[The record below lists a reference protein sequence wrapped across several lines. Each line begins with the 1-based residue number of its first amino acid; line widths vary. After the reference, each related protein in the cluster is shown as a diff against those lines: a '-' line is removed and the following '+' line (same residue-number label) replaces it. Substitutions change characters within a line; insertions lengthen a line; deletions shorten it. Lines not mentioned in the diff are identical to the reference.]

1 MGLYVRN
8 WFPAVIEGVGIPY
21 QHHCFCCHDL
31 VSYQLFSLMQH
42 LRSKTFDIVFFV
54 AFCAIIVLSALR
66 LSELLFPAR
75 KKPCPV
81 CSLISRIVEIDLQI
95 N

>member
-1 MGLYVRN
+1 MSGTGSPPLLRVLAYLTN
-8 WFPAVIEGVGIPY
+8 II
-21 QHHCFCCHDL
+21 
-31 VSYQLFSLMQH
+31 VSVAMIWYLINFYLSCSTCAAKPL
-42 LRSKTFDIVFFV
+42 TFVFFV

-81 CSLISRIVEIDLQI
+81 CSLISRIVEIDLQV

>member
-1 MGLYVRN
+1 MSGTGSPPLLRVLAYLTN
-8 WFPAVIEGVGIPY
+8 II
-21 QHHCFCCHDL
+21 
-31 VSYQLFSLMQH
+31 VSVAMIWYLINFYLSCSTCAAKPL
-42 LRSKTFDIVFFV
+42 TFVFFV

>member
-1 MGLYVRN
+1 MSGTGSPPLLRVLAYLTN
-8 WFPAVIEGVGIPY
+8 II
-21 QHHCFCCHDL
+21 
-31 VSYQLFSLMQH
+31 VSVAMIWYLINFFLSCNTCAAKPL
-42 LRSKTFDIVFFV
+42 TFVFFV

-81 CSLISRIVEIDLQI
+81 CLLISRIVEIDLQV

>member
-1 MGLYVRN
+1 MSGTGSPPLLRVLAYLTN
-8 WFPAVIEGVGIPY
+8 II
-21 QHHCFCCHDL
+21 
-31 VSYQLFSLMQH
+31 VSVAMIWYLINFYLSCSTCAAKPL
-42 LRSKTFDIVFFV
+42 TFVFYV

-81 CSLISRIVEIDLQI
+81 CSLISRIVEIDLQV

>member
-1 MGLYVRN
+1 MSGTGSPPLLRVLAYLTN
-8 WFPAVIEGVGIPY
+8 II
-21 QHHCFCCHDL
+21 
-31 VSYQLFSLMQH
+31 VSVAMIWYLINFYLSCSTCAAKPL
-42 LRSKTFDIVFFV
+42 TFVFFV
-54 AFCAIIVLSALR
+54 AFCAIIALSALR

-81 CSLISRIVEIDLQI
+81 CSLISRIVEIDLQV

>member
-1 MGLYVRN
+1 MSGTGSPQLLRVLAYLTN
-8 WFPAVIEGVGIPY
+8 II
-21 QHHCFCCHDL
+21 
-31 VSYQLFSLMQH
+31 VSVAMIWYLINFYLSCSTCAAKPL
-42 LRSKTFDIVFFV
+42 TFVFFV

-81 CSLISRIVEIDLQI
+81 CSLISRIVEIDLQV

>member
-1 MGLYVRN
+1 MSGTGSPPLLRVLAYLTN
-8 WFPAVIEGVGIPY
+8 II
-21 QHHCFCCHDL
+21 
-31 VSYQLFSLMQH
+31 VSVAMIWYLINFFLSCSTCAAKPL
-42 LRSKTFDIVFFV
+42 TFVFFV

-81 CSLISRIVEIDLQI
+81 CSLISRIVEIDLQV

>member
-1 MGLYVRN
+1 MSDTGSPPLLRVLAYLTN
-8 WFPAVIEGVGIPY
+8 II
-21 QHHCFCCHDL
+21 
-31 VSYQLFSLMQH
+31 VSVAMIWYLINFSLSCSSCAAKP
-42 LRSKTFDIVFFV
+42 LTFVFFV
-54 AFCAIIVLSALR
+54 AFCAIIELSALR
-66 LSELLFPAR
+66 LSNLLFPAR

>member
-1 MGLYVRN
+1 MSGTGSPPLLRVLAYLTN
-8 WFPAVIEGVGIPY
+8 II
-21 QHHCFCCHDL
+21 
-31 VSYQLFSLMQH
+31 VSVAMIWYLINFYLSCSTCAAKPL
-42 LRSKTFDIVFFV
+42 TFVFFV

-66 LSELLFPAR
+66 LSELLFRKR

-81 CSLISRIVEIDLQI
+81 CSLISRIVEIDLQV